1 VAAWRRLE
9 AHRAAQTRGR
19 AAIFRDYCLRI
30 AGVVRDYGMRE
41 RAEAPEDSQAFH
53 AATFPLR

>member
-9 AHRAAQTRGR
+9 AHRAAKTRGR
-19 AAIFRDYCLRI
+19 AAIF
-30 AGVVRDYGMRE
+30 RDYGMRE